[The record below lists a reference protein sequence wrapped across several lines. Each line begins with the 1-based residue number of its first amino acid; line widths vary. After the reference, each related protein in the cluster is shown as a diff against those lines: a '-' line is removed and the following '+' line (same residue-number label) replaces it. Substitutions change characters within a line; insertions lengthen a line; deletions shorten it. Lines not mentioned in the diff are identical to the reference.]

1 MNFFELEKKQE
12 DLTEKQAEFL
22 NCHNQIMVCG
32 RNIVDSIV
40 ELSKN
45 LKRMRDEKLY
55 LEVDLK
61 SFEEY
66 AEKICGLKRSQ
77 AYSYIQVLERLGEDF
92 VQSTGQIGITKLTM
106 ISSLSDEKKEA
117 LINSTDVESAT
128 VKELK
133 NKIDSLQSDIDDK
146 DDELESQRTEVEELK
161 KQIAELEK
169 AKSGIVQST
178 GQTSE
183 KIQSTGQNK
192 NEIVQSTGQI
202 AELEK
207 KINELNGKLKLSDEK
222 LKASEEHL
230 KINSDTIGRLK
241 KENELNSIPQIV
253 EFRCLLNDLQFVVS
267 KIESIL
273 PEIPADKRQ
282 GCKNVLRKVGER
294 IC

>member
-22 NCHNQIMVCG
+22 SCHNQIMNCG

-55 LEVDLK
+55 LEADLD

-146 DDELESQRTEVEELK
+146 DDELESQRTKVEELK

-169 AKSGIVQST
+169 AKSEIVQST

-183 KIQSTGQNK
+183 KIQSTGQNEK
-192 NEIVQSTGQI
+192 KIVQSTGQI

-207 KINELNGKLKLSDEK
+207 KINELKEKLKLSDEK
-222 LKASEEHL
+222 LKASAEQL

-241 KENELNSIPQIV
+241 KEKDLNSNSQLV
-253 EFRCLLNDLQFVVS
+253 EFKYLFNDLQAIVS
-267 KIESIL
+267 KIENIL
-273 PEIPADKRQ
+273 PQLPEDKQQ
-282 GCKNVLRKVGER
+282 GCMNALKKVGER